1 MCAQALPRPR
11 AGQAALDF
19 PGALRIARARRSS
32 SLPGRFASA
41 RFGPFERLAPC
52 CPGAT
57 WAWPADEVGL
67 APTQRLRHGERSVAH
82 GDLAAVLGDV
92 EWLWG
97 RRVVADQQVAL
108 SFDEQIAGLR
118 REIAVAAPKARVLVA
133 PALQETLLRRPGCTR
148 HELQASRVGD
158 LPGTGKVNDPEES
171 ARDQVVDRCA

>member
-57 WAWPADEVGL
+57 WAWPADEIGL

-82 GDLAAVLGDV
+82 GDLATVLGNI
-92 EWLWG
+92 EWLWV
-97 RRVVADQQVAL
+97 RQVVADEQVGL
-108 SFDEQIAGLR
+108 SVDEQIAGVPH
-118 REIAVAAPKARVLVA
+118 EIAVPTLEARVLVA
-133 PALQETLLRRPGCTR
+133 PAFQEKLLRRP
-148 HELQASRVGD
+148 
-158 LPGTGKVNDPEES
+158 
-171 ARDQVVDRCA
+171 